1 MSIPKLQRK
10 ADLIASLKMGFFL
23 VSLRTVCLHVCLH
36 VWVHVG
42 CARAHVGAFMWRSEV
57 DPKCFPHSLS
67 EPGDSANLDGQFA
80 PGTFSGC

>member
-42 CARAHVGAFMWRSEV
+42 CARAHVGAFMWRPEV
-57 DPKCFPHSLS
+57 DPECFPHSLS